1 MTTSCLV
8 MEGCKL
14 SPHNLEQDNDGY
26 SLTFIQHCT
35 RDCSQDNKAR
45 KRDQNFQ
52 IQREGVKLPIFTHDM
67 IVHTHPLGNPL
78 KLPKNSAR
86 LQNMRLICR
95 KPNVRKIKFK
105 TQFYLELL
113 T

>member
-1 MTTSCLV
+1 
-8 MEGCKL
+8 
-14 SPHNLEQDNDGY
+14 
-26 SLTFIQHCT
+26 
-35 RDCSQDNKAR
+35 
-45 KRDQNFQ
+45 
-52 IQREGVKLPIFTHDM
+52 M